1 MQVVATEN
9 KELLLAAHLLARP
22 DLLPAVSVNPAK
34 VKNETARAV
43 LKVLSVEGPAFAAP
57 GPMIAALRDLPDNS
71 DFDTLQEI
79 FVLQPDPDEVELS
92 TLISLKTDV
101 ERAAVD
107 RAFVED
113 VRRQMAYI
121 ERGGSPEDVAERL
134 QKAIERYSAAKIDR
148 DHTASGILSR
158 LKQAP
163 PKVRWK
169 CGIEDLDRAFPGI
182 GPDGQPGYGLLAQKE
197 VTVLAAQYKAGK
209 TREVLNWAGRLLDQG
224 ASVTLLVL
232 EDDEGS
238 FALKLMAAKF
248 RIPKYI
254 LERYIYGGVTFLG
267 EDGRELAARCQMALD
282 WFEKVQGRLRIYD
295 ASSSFDVFKFDQA
308 IELLTIDK
316 ALHGTTH
323 AIVDYVQA
331 WGGEYK
337 EMSSYAFGLRAF
349 AAKQDVSV
357 IEISQFANDTIKFG
371 SNYGQLAAK
380 GAGEWGQACHVG
392 LELMLDPEV
401 GDREFALTLKVA
413 RDAPKMTVYC
423 QYDVTTGTALRY
435 LGTPEFFPLP
445 GDKPQA
451 KKAAARR

>member
-22 DLLPAVSVNPAK
+22 DLLPAVNVNPAK

-79 FVLQPDPDEVELS
+79 FVSQPEPEDVELS
-92 TLISLKTDV
+92 TLVNLKAEV

-107 RAFVED
+107 RAFIED
-113 VRRQMAYI
+113 VQRQMAYI
-121 ERGGSPEDVAERL
+121 ERGGSPEEIASRL
-134 QKAIERYSAAKIDR
+134 EQAIARYSGAKIDR
-148 DHTASGILSR
+148 DHTAGGILSR
-158 LKQAP
+158 LKQTP

-169 CGIEDLDRAFPGI
+169 SGIEDLDRAFPGI
-182 GPDGQPGYGLLAQKE
+182 GPDGQPGYGMLAQKE

-209 TREVLNWAGRLLDQG
+209 TREALNWTYRLLDQG

-238 FALKLMAAKF
+238 FALKLMAAKY
-248 RIPKYI
+248 RVPKYV
-254 LERYIYGGVTFLG
+254 LERFIYGGIGFLG
-267 EDGRELAARCQMALD
+267 EDGKELAARCEAAIA
-282 WFEKVQGRLRIYD
+282 WFEQVQGRLRIYD
-295 ASSSFDVFKFDQA
+295 ASARHDIFKFDQA
-308 IELLTIDK
+308 VELLTLDK

-323 AIVDYVQA
+323 VIVDYVQA

-337 EMSSYAFGLRAF
+337 EMASYAFGLRAL
-349 AAKQDVSV
+349 AAKQDISV
-357 IEISQFANDTIKFG
+357 VEISQFANDTIKFG

-380 GAGEWGQACHVG
+380 GAGEWGQAAHVG

-401 GDREFALTLKVA
+401 GDREFAIALKVA
-413 RDAPKMTVYC
+413 RDAPKLTVYA
-423 QYDVTTGTALRY
+423 QYDVSTGTALRY
-435 LGTPEFFPLP
+435 LGTPEHFPLP
-445 GDKPQA
+445 GDKPQP